1 MTTVSSIVAAN
12 RTGSAITFRLSV
24 HAGGASADDKQ
35 YLYYDKSVAA
45 NDSLTIVIGIT
56 LNQTDVIKVYTSAV
70 DMSFNMFGC
79 ETSNDQENDL
89 ARKRYLG
96 ERDET
101 LDSMFSERDLVD
113 RNTGAGRDQYYDLS
127 RQIREARQNR
137 ILGGIKGLFSNEQ
150 GAFMEQPNM
159 LTRKYPVPA
168 AATGAA
174 STMGF
179 PGVPETPFGMGTP
192 AQSAIP
198 IEEILVNATKREVPE
213 TKPKFDIASKLGKNQ
228 IKSIKKRRAEMKR
241 KPDAFKGDYA
251 IDFLP
256 NWLKKKYRNELL
268 DYAGSFSPHESER
281 PDRLNKRYQ
290 EGQMIGEGGALF
302 DTTDPTDY
310 GLMALG
316 MAPIPGA
323 RIAAGAVKLRKLA
336 KLKSA
341 MNPKNMKIN
350 PMWTQADAPLTW
362 AQLAARQK
370 SKAGLLALQPTKE
383 GMEQIA
389 ERASMKSLNPVLLSS
404 VGGLLGIGKIKE
416 MLMENDETLS
426 EEDATQQALSIQSME
441 TGESPYNSYQQGQEY
456 KDMINSPDYYDMVPS
471 STDEGPINMISDSQ
485 DSMDT
490 LYFMDERGNPISD
503 EEYYS
508 PQRKAGGGQLM
519 GQAQQ
524 LANAGRGED
533 TMLMHVTPSEVHGLA
548 SLAPGM
554 MTINPQ
560 TGLPEAG
567 FLKDA
572 LSFAAPFLGSMVG
585 IPPWATSAIM
595 AKARG
600 GDWKDMALGAAT
612 GALMGKLGDKLSTVP
627 DIGATNLANEAAT
640 TALSSPETF
649 SQAMQGV
656 GQQGFTDLAAK
667 AAIDPNLLQTAVSG
681 GADPLSYLSTVA
693 KPAQISS
700 FASGLSDVAQT
711 NLPNTF
717 GQNIK
722 NIGAGLP
729 AVKGMLMS
737 PEGLGSTI
745 GIGLQAQNDMTRR
758 YEQSLVDLKEQS
770 KRDEEELYRLYPEN
784 IPYRGGGSIYKNR
797 YINNNWS

>member
-1 MTTVSSIVAAN
+1 M
-12 RTGSAITFRLSV
+12 
-24 HAGGASADDKQ
+24 
-35 YLYYDKSVAA
+35 
-45 NDSLTIVIGIT
+45 
-56 LNQTDVIKVYTSAV
+56 
-70 DMSFNMFGC
+70 
-79 ETSNDQENDL
+79 

-179 PGVPETPFGMGTP
+179 PGVPEIPIGMGTP

-198 IEEILVNATKREVPE
+198 IEEILVNAIKREVPE

-228 IKSIKKRRAEMKR
+228 IKSIKKRRAKMKQY
-241 KPDAFKGDYA
+241 PDSFKGDYA

-256 NWLKKKYRNELL
+256 DWLKKKYRNELL

-323 RIAAGAVKLRKLA
+323 RIAAGAGKLRKLA

-389 ERASMKSLNPVLLSS
+389 ERTLMKSLNPLLLSS

-471 STDEGPINMISDSQ
+471 STDEGPIN
-485 DSMDT
+485 
-490 LYFMDERGNPISD
+490 Y
-503 EEYYS
+503 
-508 PQRKAGGGQLM
+508 AGGGQLM

-533 TMLMHVTPSEVHGLA
+533 TMLMHVTPSEVQGLA

-572 LSFAAPFLGSMVG
+572 LGFALPFLGTMVG
-585 IPPWATSAIM
+585 IPPWLTGAVG
-595 AKARG
+595 AKLRG
-600 GDWKDMALGAAT
+600 GDWKDMLLGAGT
-612 GALMGKLGDKLSTVP
+612 GALMGKATEGLSKL
-627 DIGATNLANEAAT
+627 
-640 TALSSPETF
+640 
-649 SQAMQGV
+649 
-656 GQQGFTDLAAK
+656 GQQTTGLTDAL
-667 AAIDPNLLQTAVSG
+667 G
-681 GADPLSYLSTVA
+681 GAD
-693 KPAQISS
+693 ISS
-700 FASGLSDVAQT
+700 LSNTLSPDQFTNLGELTKGGMNVGDALNSMNLSSGAMTGVNEALTGAVPISNLSDMTV
-711 NLPNTF
+711 
-717 GQNIK
+717 GQGFK
-722 NIGAGLP
+722 SIGDAGL
-729 AVKGMLMS
+729 GGLQNQLMTL
-737 PEGLGSTI
+737 PGLGTI
-745 GIGLQAQNDMTRR
+745 AGTGLGATRDATRR
-758 YEQSLVDLKEQS
+758 WDQSLVDRAEQS

>member
-1 MTTVSSIVAAN
+1 
-12 RTGSAITFRLSV
+12 
-24 HAGGASADDKQ
+24 
-35 YLYYDKSVAA
+35 
-45 NDSLTIVIGIT
+45 
-56 LNQTDVIKVYTSAV
+56 
-70 DMSFNMFGC
+70 
-79 ETSNDQENDL
+79 
-89 ARKRYLG
+89 
-96 ERDET
+96 
-101 LDSMFSERDLVD
+101 MFSERDLVD

-290 EGQMIGEGGALF
+290 EGQMIGEGGTLF

-323 RIAAGAVKLRKLA
+323 RIAAGAGKLRKLA
-336 KLKSA
+336 NLKSG

-362 AQLAARQK
+362 AQLGARQK

-383 GMEQIA
+383 GMEKIA
-389 ERASMKSLNPVLLSS
+389 ERALIKSLNPLLLSS

-471 STDEGPINMISDSQ
+471 STDEGPIN
-485 DSMDT
+485 
-490 LYFMDERGNPISD
+490 Y
-503 EEYYS
+503 
-508 PQRKAGGGQLM
+508 AGGGQLM

-640 TALSSPETF
+640 TALSSPEGF
-649 SQAMQGV
+649 ADLV
-656 GQQGFTDLAAK
+656 GQTGYGMDAIGDIATSSG
-667 AAIDPNLLQTAVSG
+667 IDPTAFQ
-681 GADPLSYLSTVA
+681 GAINQGMNPSSYLSTVA
-693 KPAQISS
+693 NPTQIGS
-700 FASGLSDVAQT
+700 FQQGLSDIAQT

-758 YEQSLVDLKEQS
+758 YEQSLVDAEEQR

>member
-1 MTTVSSIVAAN
+1 
-12 RTGSAITFRLSV
+12 
-24 HAGGASADDKQ
+24 
-35 YLYYDKSVAA
+35 
-45 NDSLTIVIGIT
+45 
-56 LNQTDVIKVYTSAV
+56 
-70 DMSFNMFGC
+70 
-79 ETSNDQENDL
+79 L

-101 LDSMFSERDLVD
+101 LDSMFSELDLID
-113 RNTGAGRDQYYDLS
+113 RNTGEGLDEYYDLS

-150 GAFMEQPNM
+150 GSFMERPNM
-159 LTRKYPVPA
+159 LTPKYPVPA
-168 AATGAA
+168 GALGAA

-179 PGVPETPFGMGTP
+179 IMPEFSFGMGTP
-192 AQSAIP
+192 AESAETQIP
-198 IEEILVNATKREVPE
+198 IEEILVNATKRAPTILREVPE
-213 TKPKFDIASKLGKNQ
+213 IKPKFDIASKLGKNQ
-228 IKSIKKRRAEMKR
+228 ISSIKKRRAEMKR

-256 NWLKKKYRNELL
+256 DWLKKKYRNELL

-290 EGQMIGEGGALF
+290 EGQMIGEGGTLF

-323 RIAAGAVKLRKLA
+323 RIAAGAGKLRKLA

-389 ERASMKSLNPVLLSS
+389 ERTLMKSLNPLLLSS

-471 STDEGPINMISDSQ
+471 SANEGPIN
-485 DSMDT
+485 
-490 LYFMDERGNPISD
+490 Y
-503 EEYYS
+503 
-508 PQRKAGGGQLM
+508 AGGGQLM

-533 TMLMHVTPSEVHGLA
+533 TMLMHVTPSEVQGLA

-737 PEGLGSTI
+737 PEGIGSI
-745 GIGLQAQNDMTRR
+745 AGVGLQAQRDMTRR
-758 YEQSLVDLKEQS
+758 FEQGLVDAEEQR

>member
-1 MTTVSSIVAAN
+1 M
-12 RTGSAITFRLSV
+12 
-24 HAGGASADDKQ
+24 
-35 YLYYDKSVAA
+35 
-45 NDSLTIVIGIT
+45 
-56 LNQTDVIKVYTSAV
+56 
-70 DMSFNMFGC
+70 
-79 ETSNDQENDL
+79 

-256 NWLKKKYRNELL
+256 DWLKKKYRNELL